1 MSLEQQ
7 AIERV
12 ALLYYQDNLTQEEI
26 AARLSTSR
34 SRVVR
39 LLQEARRR
47 GVVQIRVIAAPASY
61 IELERKL
68 EARFNLRQVRVAAS
82 GRTHAETL
90 AAVGV
95 EAANWVVD
103 VLKPGDTM
111 VLSSG
116 RSIGALVDA
125 MPTLNLPNAK
135 LVEMQGVV
143 SLPSALPAFGTDYL
157 VAQLAQKLNAQYR
170 MLPVPQHLNSA
181 SLVSALLSDERIR
194 STLEL
199 ATHADFV
206 VVGIGGIDPPSP
218 TLPPV
223 APEALAALRAHGAVG
238 EISAQFFDAD
248 GQPCSSELDER
259 LVGLKLAEMMSV
271 PVRTAIAFGPEKVVA
286 IAAALTGRLVN
297 VLVTDRDT
305 ASALLSS
312 GQIDLPRNRPALL
325 AHATRTRKPNRP
337 LLRSSEG
344 RPLAGSPVARCEVD
358 QAGR

>member
-1 MSLEQQ
+1 MSREQQ

-39 LLQEARRR
+39 LLQEARRL
-47 GVVQIRVIAAPASY
+47 GVVQIRVVTSAAST
-61 IELERKL
+61 IDLERRL
-68 EARFNLRQVRVAAS
+68 EARFDLRAVRIAAS

-116 RSIGALVDA
+116 RSIGALVEG
-125 MPTLNLPNAK
+125 MPVLSLPAAT

-143 SLPSALPAFGTDYL
+143 GLPSALPAFGTDYL
-157 VAQLAQKLNAQYR
+157 VAQLAQKLGAQYR
-170 MLPVPQHLNSA
+170 MLPVPRHLSSA
-181 SLVSALLSDERIR
+181 SLVSAVLSDERIR

-199 ATHADFV
+199 ARRADFV

-223 APEALAALRAHGAVG
+223 ALETLAALRARGAIG

-248 GQPCSSELDER
+248 GRPCPSELDER
-259 LVGLKLAEMMSV
+259 LVGLKLTELIGI
-271 PVRTAIAFGPEKVVA
+271 PVRTGIAFGPEKVSA
-286 IAAALTGRLVN
+286 IAAALAGRLAN
-297 VLVTDRDT
+297 VLVTDTDT
-305 ASALLSS
+305 AIALLGSAQLDVAWSS
-312 GQIDLPRNRPALL
+312 PVVA
-325 AHATRTRKPNRP
+325 AHATRRRTRTPNRP
-337 LLRSSEG
+337 LLRASEE
-344 RPLAGSPVARCEVD
+344 RSLAGSP
-358 QAGR
+358 